1 VTKTSAE
8 LILASTSKYR
18 GQLLARLSDDFSQI
32 APDCDETP
40 LPDEIP
46 ALLSARLAHQ
56 KALSVAEKNPNALI
70 IGSDQVSSLRG
81 SILGKPGDHANAT
94 HQLTE
99 CSGKNVDFYTAV
111 TLIRL
116 SDNTCIQHTD
126 HTRVCFRELS
136 AELIESYLQKEQP
149 YDCAGSFKSEGLGV
163 VLFDHIDANDPTALI
178 GLPLIWLANALRENG
193 IATP

>member
-1 VTKTSAE
+1 VTNAPSN

-40 LPDEIP
+40 EPDEIP
-46 ALLSARLAHQ
+46 ALLAARLAHQ
-56 KALSVAEKNPNALI
+56 KALSVANKHPNALI

-94 HQLTE
+94 RQLAD

-116 SDNTCIQHTD
+116 SDNTCVSHTD
-126 HTRVCFRELS
+126 HTRVCFRDLD
-136 AELIESYLQKEQP
+136 ADLIESYLRKEQP

-163 VLFDHIDANDPTALI
+163 VLFHHIDANDPTALI

-193 IATP
+193 IAIP